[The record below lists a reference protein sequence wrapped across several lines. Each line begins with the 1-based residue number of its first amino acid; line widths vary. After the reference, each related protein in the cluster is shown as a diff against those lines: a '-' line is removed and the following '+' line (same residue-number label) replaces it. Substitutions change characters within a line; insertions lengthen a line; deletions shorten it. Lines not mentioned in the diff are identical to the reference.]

1 MATDYSRYQYIKI
14 EKDHGL
20 ITLTLNRPDSL
31 NAIVPPMHH
40 ELETIWVDVSEDPEV
55 TAVLLTGAG
64 RAFCAGADV
73 KGFGKPGPDGS
84 SHRKGPFPM
93 NATEAR
99 RIIHNMLDVE
109 QPIVAAI
116 NGAAVGLGCS
126 LALLA
131 DITVADET
139 ARMADTHVKVGLVA
153 GDGGAIMWPLLV
165 GPSRA
170 KEYLMTGN
178 FITGAEAAKI
188 GLVNYALPKEQVMPK
203 AVELA
208 RQLADGPTWAI
219 RWTKL
224 AVNKMIKNVAS
235 LNDDAAL
242 AYETLTM
249 YTQDHKE
256 ASAAFAEKRQPKF
269 TGK

>member
-14 EKDHGL
+14 EKDNGL
-20 ITLTLNRPDSL
+20 VTLTLNRPDSL
-31 NAIVPPMHH
+31 NAIIAPMHH

-55 TAVLLTGAG
+55 NAVLLTGAG

-73 KGFGKPGPDGS
+73 KGFSGPEGKGL
-84 SHRKGPFPM
+84 RKGPFPM

-126 LALLA
+126 LALLC

-139 ARMADTHVKVGLVA
+139 ARLADTHVKVGLVA

-170 KEYLMTGN
+170 KEFLMTGN

-188 GLVNYALPKEQVMPK
+188 GLVNYALPREQVMPK
-203 AVELA
+203 ARELA

-224 AVNKMIKNVAS
+224 AVNKTIKNLA
-235 LNDDAAL
+235 LMNDDAAL

-256 ASAAFAEKRQPKF
+256 ASAAFAEKRPPKF

>member
-1 MATDYSRYQYIKI
+1 
-14 EKDHGL
+14 
-20 ITLTLNRPDSL
+20 
-31 NAIVPPMHH
+31 
-40 ELETIWVDVSEDPEV
+40 
-55 TAVLLTGAG
+55 
-64 RAFCAGADV
+64 
-73 KGFGKPGPDGS
+73 
-84 SHRKGPFPM
+84 M

-203 AVELA
+203 ALELA

>member
-1 MATDYSRYQYIKI
+1 MAADYSRYKWIKI
-14 EKDHGL
+14 EKDNKL

-31 NAIVPPMHH
+31 NAIIPEMHH
-40 ELETIWVDVSEDPEV
+40 ELETIWVDVSEDNEV
-55 TAVLLTGAG
+55 NAILLTGAG

-73 KGFGKPGPDGS
+73 KGMGAGRQTGY
-84 SHRKGPFPM
+84 RKGPFPM

-99 RIIHNMLDVE
+99 RIIANMLDVE

-126 LALLA
+126 LALLC

-139 ARMADTHVKVGLVA
+139 ARLADTHVKVGLVA
-153 GDGGAIMWPLLV
+153 GDGGAIIWPLLI

-170 KEYLMTGN
+170 KEFLMTGN
-178 FITGAEAAKI
+178 FISGAEAAKI
-188 GLVNYALPKEQVMPK
+188 GLVNYALPKDQVMPK
-203 AVELA
+203 ARELA

-224 AVNKMIKNVAS
+224 AVNKTIKS
-235 LNDDAAL
+235 LANMNDDAAL

-249 YTQDHKE
+249 MTQDHKE
-256 ASAAFAEKRQPKF
+256 ASAAFVEKRAPKF
-269 TGK
+269 TGN